1 MKKYVK
7 PELIFE
13 SFEMTQQIAACQYD
27 SNNTHDDAACKFTGY
42 NDEFEQNNT
51 GKSAGWLKLKKLNDF
66 PQIPKKNA
74 ITPYPSLLVI

>member
-42 NDEFEQNNT
+42 NDEFEQNMTIFVDSTCDVIAESYCYHGST
-51 GKSAGWLKLKKLNDF
+51 GGFSIFN
-66 PQIPKKNA
+66 
-74 ITPYPSLLVI
+74 S